1 MTPSH
6 ARYAVSIF
14 VLLSAG
20 VAGNVMLL
28 QGGPA
33 SQGNANS
40 SRATNERNQQRL
52 DADRARRLSADQPAD
67 SVNSLPRLPSTQPFV
82 VNPPTVSPTIA
93 PIVRADPKKSQ
104 DVARKGVEPA
114 LADTNI
120 SSGATDA
127 PEIVASIQR
136 ELQARG
142 YEPGVPDGVAGTV
155 TRAAI
160 MAWEHDHGL
169 APTGEA
175 TEAVMKTIVLG
186 VSKATTAQISAQWQA
201 LPKEKRQRSE
211 QLVRTVQQSLSALG
225 YNAGKVTGRSNED
238 TERAIREFEMD
249 QNMTQSGRISGP
261 LVSRL
266 GRLTAAGRSPAPR

>member
-20 VAGNVMLL
+20 VAGNVMFL
-28 QGGPA
+28 QGEGSSHGNPNGGRAA
-33 SQGNANS
+33 S
-40 SRATNERNQQRL
+40 ERKHLQQE
-52 DADRARRLSADQPAD
+52 ADRARRLSADQPATT
-67 SVNSLPRLPSTQPFV
+67 VNSAQRLPNTQPFSI
-82 VNPPTVSPTIA
+82 NPPTVSPTIA
-93 PIVRADPKKSQ
+93 PIVRSDPKRPQDAAKKSSEA
-104 DVARKGVEPA
+104 VAEATLSGPA
-114 LADTNI
+114 A
-120 SSGATDA
+120 DA
-127 PEIVASIQR
+127 PEVVASIQR

-142 YEPGVPDGVAGTV
+142 YDPGVSDGVAGAV

-175 TEAVMKTIVLG
+175 TEAVMKAIVLG
-186 VSKATTAQISAQWQA
+186 VSKATAAQISTQWQA
-201 LPKEKRQRSE
+201 LPKEKRQRGE

-225 YNAGKVTGRSNED
+225 YNPGKVTGRSNED
-238 TERAIREFEMD
+238 TERAIREFETD
-249 QNMTQSGRISGP
+249 QNMVQSGRVSGP

-266 GRLTAAGRSPAPR
+266 GRLTAAGRPTGTR